1 MDSATSP
8 FTMRVPLDRVTGL
21 AMDSGAR
28 FALRGTVTTA
38 LDGMSFDAA
47 HLFDFAAGGL
57 RVVDR
62 DPANGAYVLSATG
75 DAAPACIAAG
85 APSPCLVPRLAE
97 LAHERLHTAS
107 ELASTLSGSV
117 ELEARSGT
125 DGAPESTGVLGG
137 LALVIGLVGL
147 AWAAL
152 VGARRMARSSMRR
165 VRLAARRALRATRGD
180 ETLQPVRPK
189 IAALVE
195 RAGQLD
201 AVRRDCARKLRRV
214 DRAALSAERAEAG
227 RLESER
233 AAAVHE
239 IERIESALRVVALR
253 AGTRDARP
261 SGADPVDALLS
272 ELDFREQALVEADV
286 R

>member
-1 MDSATSP
+1 MDSAASP

-21 AMDSGAR
+21 AMESGAR
-28 FALRGTVTTA
+28 FALTGAVTSA
-38 LDGMSFDAA
+38 LDGTTFDAA
-47 HLFDFAAGGL
+47 HLFDFAEGGL
-57 RVVDR
+57 RVVDI

-75 DAAPACIAAG
+75 HAAAACIAAG

-97 LAHERLHTAS
+97 LAHQRLHTAS
-107 ELASTLSGSV
+107 ELAATLSGSIV
-117 ELEARSGT
+117 LESRSGG
-125 DGAPESTGVLGG
+125 DGAPESGGYLGG

-147 AWAAL
+147 AWAAV

-180 ETLQPVRPK
+180 ETLEPVRPK

-201 AVRRDCARKLRRV
+201 AVRRDRARKLRLV

-233 AAAVHE
+233 AAAAHE

-253 AGTRDARP
+253 AGTRDACP
-261 SGADPVDALLS
+261 SGGDPVDALLS